1 MKQRHNKHSKRRDTT
16 THSKRRDTQTPK
28 RLSFI
33 EIEKKLTR
41 VKIYNKRVGAF
52 HRRKSVKAP
61 RFIWKKTNPS
71 RRGREERLL
80 GEGSDYSSLL
90 TLCLKKKITFYDF
103 ETERIIKTEIKFKHP
118 NGVIYIYDLIFV
130 FDFRNQN
137 RMTTMR
143 FLVKTE
149 QTTRPMDI
157 FYL

>member
-1 MKQRHNKHSKRRDTT
+1 M
-16 THSKRRDTQTPK
+16 
-28 RLSFI
+28 F
-33 EIEKKLTR
+33 E
-41 VKIYNKRVGAF
+41 
-52 HRRKSVKAP
+52 
-61 RFIWKKTNPS
+61 
-71 RRGREERLL
+71 
-80 GEGSDYSSLL
+80 
-90 TLCLKKKITFYDF
+90 KKKITFYDF

-157 FYL
+157 FYYNIEINRVRNIVICCETC